1 MAGLYQFTANCINV
15 QKEDDLKHLLQT
27 SERWK
32 KVCFFDVL
40 IGRSKV
46 LVYLMGMK
54 EKGRVTPSFQIE
66 RFLLETIGKSS
77 TPY

>member
-27 SERWK
+27 SELWK

-40 IGRSKV
+40 IGRYKV
-46 LVYLMGMK
+46 LVYLMSMK

>member
-1 MAGLYQFTANCINV
+1 MDGLYWFTVNCINA

-27 SERWK
+27 SELQK
-32 KVCFFDVL
+32 KMCFFDVL

-66 RFLLETIGKSS
+66 RFFTRN
-77 TPY
+77 

>member
-1 MAGLYQFTANCINV
+1 MAGLYWFTANCINV

-27 SERWK
+27 SELWK

-40 IGRSKV
+40 IGRHKV
-46 LVYLMGMK
+46 LVYLMSMK

>member
-27 SERWK
+27 SELWK

-46 LVYLMGMK
+46 LVDL
-54 EKGRVTPSFQIE
+54 
-66 RFLLETIGKSS
+66 KSWCI
-77 TPY
+77 